1 MREHT
6 FPDDEGWSRLG
17 LVLWKMGE
25 STMAQQIYGALLKQA
40 TKDSA
45 KAPIYEA
52 LGLMMKRAQGEY
64 AEALAYYKK
73 SIEIKEK
80 QIPRNNLSLAMSYNN
95 SGNVY
100 YSINDYRKALSFY
113 QKDLE
118 ISEKS
123 LFPTHPSLAN
133 THYNIGLLHEKMGN
147 YSRAQSSFQRAVD
160 IAKSSLPLNHPDL
173 GEYQNNL
180 TRIKKKLN

>member
-6 FPDDEGWSRLG
+6 FPDDKGWSRLG

-80 QIPRNNLSLAMSYNN
+80 QIPRNNLSSTMSYNN
-95 SGNVY
+95 IGNVY
-100 YSINDYRKALSFY
+100 YSINDYTEKLFRSIRKISRSAKNHFFPLILVWLTHIITSDYYTKRWVIIQEHNRLSNV
-113 QKDLE
+113 Q
-118 ISEKS
+118 
-123 LFPTHPSLAN
+123 
-133 THYNIGLLHEKMGN
+133 
-147 YSRAQSSFQRAVD
+147 
-160 IAKSSLPLNHPDL
+160 
-173 GEYQNNL
+173 
-180 TRIKKKLN
+180 